1 MGIVEA
7 EGESGV
13 AVAEEDHAGHGAG
26 DQQVGTHVEL
36 LPVQQQRVLDVPL
49 HNPRLRC
56 PEGHLAIDGVV
67 LEALGLGLEGSSF
80 LLAPEQKDAFALVG
94 GSGLADPYLGFIKEG
109 EESLSLFPDIQP
121 VGLREKF
128 FHF

>member
-1 MGIVEA
+1 MGPVTPTD
-7 EGESGV
+7 S
-13 AVAEEDHAGHGAG
+13 HGRRAQG
-26 DQQVGTHVEL
+26 RPPPRPTPLWD
-36 LPVQQQRVLDVPL
+36 PRAAPL

-94 GSGLADPYLGFIKEG
+94 GSGLADPYLGFCG
-109 EESLSLFPDIQP
+109 ESRLRLGPALPCPPHPCLAHPGPQP
-121 VGLREKF
+121 CPWQP
-128 FHF
+128 